1 MISVAIYVRLS
12 EEDRNKTNKEQDS
25 ESIINQRSILTD
37 YANDRSWNIYE
48 IYSDEDYSGSDL
60 TRPAFNK
67 MIKDAEDKKFQVV
80 LCKSLSRFARDVAV
94 VETYI
99 NGYFLDWGI
108 RFISVSDYA
117 DSSQKGN
124 RKNIQINSLVNQ
136 WYLEDLSENIKSVM
150 THKKKQ
156 GQFVGSFAPYGYVK
170 DPEDN
175 HKLIIDEETS
185 PVVKRIFKSYLE
197 GYGNKAIANF
207 LNNDNIPCP
216 SKYRKIKGFA
226 TNRDDNKVEEL
237 KWSDHAIWHI
247 TRNPTYTGDL
257 VQCRYGKP
265 TYKSKSIKEK
275 KENEWIIVENAH
287 EAIISKEEYNLVQT
301 YKKNRSRH
309 YRYKDEQKE
318 IITSNILAGI
328 VKCKICGRSLTLSG
342 SGLHNKRI
350 NYLRCAGQKTGIVE
364 CNCAMVKYD
373 LLVDEIKEKIH
384 TLINRYADF
393 DTLDKHTSRKENLY
407 NAEIVNLQ
415 KSKEKNL
422 SEQKKIDDALSNSY
436 IDKSSGS
443 ISDEEFA
450 IISKNLR
457 ERKKEIKEAYDL
469 LQERLTKLCEIR
481 DTEAITNTLIEK
493 YKNFTEITREIVNA
507 FIEVIY
513 IGERDTA
520 TKDFYCEINWKI

>member
-1 MISVAIYVRLS
+1 MVSVAIYVRLS

-25 ESIINQRSILTD
+25 ESIINQRSILSE
-37 YANDRSWNIYE
+37 YANDRSWDIYE
-48 IYSDEDYSGSDL
+48 IYSDEDYSGSDS

-67 MIKDAEDKKFQVV
+67 MIKDAEDKKFNVV

-156 GQFVGSFAPYGYVK
+156 GQFVGSFAPYGYIK
-170 DPEDN
+170 APEDS
-175 HKLIIDEETS
+175 HKLIIDEEAAT
-185 PVVKRIFKSYLE
+185 VVRRIYKLYLE

-207 LNNDNIPCP
+207 LNNENIPCP
-216 SKYRKIKGFA
+216 SKYRKINGIE
-226 TNRDDNKVEEL
+226 TNRTDNKADEL
-237 KWSDHAIWHI
+237 RWSDHTIWHI

-257 VQCRYGKP
+257 SQCRYGKP

-275 KENEWIIVENAH
+275 AESEWITVENTH
-287 EAIISKEEYNLVQT
+287 EAIVSKEDYNLVQT
-301 YKKNRSRH
+301 HKKNRSRH

-318 IITSNILAGI
+318 IQIPNVFAGLI
-328 VKCKICGRSLTLSG
+328 KCKICGRSLTLSG
-342 SGLHNKRI
+342 SGLHNQNA
-350 NYLRCAGQKTGIVE
+350 NYLRCAGRKTGVVL
-364 CNCAMVKYD
+364 CTCAMVKYS
-373 LLVDEIKEKIH
+373 LLLDSITEKIQN
-384 TLINRYADF
+384 LITRYADF
-393 DTLDKHTSRKENLY
+393 DTLEKQTRRKDNLY
-407 NAEIVNLQ
+407 NSEINNLQ

-436 IDKSSGS
+436 IDKSSGN
-443 ISDEEFA
+443 ISDEEFT

-457 ERKKEIKEAYDL
+457 ERKTEIRDSYNL
-469 LQERLTKLCEIR
+469 IQERLTKLCEIR
-481 DTEAITNTLIEK
+481 DTEVIANTLIEK
-493 YKNFTEITREIVNA
+493 YKNFTELNREIANA
-507 FIEVIY
+507 FIDVIY
-513 IGERDTA
+513 IGERDKT
-520 TKDFYCEINWKI
+520 TKEVDIIIHWKI